1 MFAMMEISPWG
12 ESLRNRDIGSAVR
25 GKETRGEKSDVY
37 RKIRGGEV
45 PTDRLSRPGGT
56 NDEK

>member
-1 MFAMMEISPWG
+1 M
-12 ESLRNRDIGSAVR
+12 RNRGIGSVVR

-37 RKIRGGEV
+37 PKIRGREV
-45 PTDRLSRPGGT
+45 PTDRLLRPGGT